1 MAGAWD
7 VFGDDDAGA
16 PAPASV
22 PPRASAHAF
31 FARAASCWRAPSPAR
46 ARRRA
51 RWSWISR
58 RARAPSSPS
67 ARSATPTPRSRW
79 SPWSRARATP
89 PPRSSSRASVDA
101 LRRLSSPRPRPR
113 PPPPSTPPAT
123 PLTPPPFS
131 PRGAA
136 LERALERADE
146 RGAARPPAAAFAA
159 AMDAAEAATLLAE
172 AATIAGEDAPVLGGG
187 GGGGG
192 ADAANW
198 VGARVSVAFALAAK
212 AAARDASSDEAHR
225 PSSNASSE
233 RASERV
239 SSSNASG
246 APLPS
251 LPTTLAPASRAA
263 ARSAASKAASRE
275 VPAETA
281 DALRVAE
288 FHERF
293 FKPRAPVVVRGVM
306 RRDAWTAPER
316 FRDLEWLR
324 DEHGDA
330 PVPAEIGASPSPDP
344 DARATRDDGPG
355 ERPGRDVPVPGG
367 RSVPV
372 PGGGS
377 VPVQGDDRDRRP
389 GEREDRAPGPG
400 GEDGSSSRDGDRR
413 ASSGDKYRRPPTWMP
428 LRRFLE
434 TYMRGAEEEHE
445 SNAEESRA
453 SPDAKRTFSPP
464 RPSVAYVSQHSLL
477 HQRPGLQAHFA
488 PPEYC
493 MGRLL
498 SANAWLGTE
507 GTVTHLHTDEAD
519 NLLCQVA
526 GFKLVLIYPPETAPC
541 MYEEDDPE
549 GEDESQDE
557 GGASGARSDARIKNT
572 APRSGSGRREDGARG
587 DNGGGTRARNAAT
600 NVGSGTNRFAR
611 AWTRRR
617 RGRGSG
623 GRGSR
628 AREASAR
635 GPSWARTTSSS
646 SRGGT
651 GTTCERSPQPS
662 ASTSGSDRHVRRGD
676 ASSARE
682 PHRRVRVSLIVEC
695 RILSR
700 VKGSSSTSTRTPY

>member
-1 MAGAWD
+1 MLRVGLARRRVRAHRGARAMAGAWD

-31 FARAASCWRAPSPAR
+31 FARAASCWRAPSPR
-46 ARRRA
+46 AGAASRA
-51 RWSWISR
+51 LELDL
-58 RARAPSSPS
+58 A
-67 ARSATPTPRSRW
+67 
-79 SPWSRARATP
+79 SRARPVLAP
-89 PPRSSSRASVDA
+89 LRALGHADAALALESLVARPSDAAAALVLRASVDA
-101 LRRLSSPRPRPR
+101 LRRLSSPAA
-113 PPPPSTPPAT
+113 SPA
-123 PLTPPPFS
+123 S
-131 PRGAA
+131 PASLDASRDALNAAALLARGAA
-136 LERALERADE
+136 LERALERAEE
-146 RGAARPPAAAFAA
+146 RGADRPPAAAFAA

-192 ADAANW
+192 GGADAANW

-212 AAARDASSDEAHR
+212 AAARDASSDEAHQ

-233 RASERV
+233 RTSERI

-263 ARSAASKAASRE
+263 ARCAASKAASRE

-377 VPVQGDDRDRRP
+377 VPVPGDDRDRRP
-389 GEREDRAPGPG
+389 GEREDRALGPG

-413 ASSGDKYRRPPTWMP
+413 TSSGDKYRRPPTWMP

-445 SNAEESRA
+445 SNAEETRA
-453 SPDAKRTFSPP
+453 SPDAKRAFSPP

-549 GEDESQDE
+549 GEDESEDE
-557 GGASGARSDARIKNT
+557 EGVSGARSDARIKNT
-572 APRSGSGRREDGARG
+572 APRSGSGGREDGARG
-587 DNGGGTRARNAAT
+587 DNGGGNRAQNAAT

-611 AWTRRR
+611 VDAEAPRTRERRPRFARARSLGAWTILGPDDVLFIP
-617 RGRGSG
+617 RGHWHYV
-623 GRGSR
+623 R
-628 AREASAR
+628 ALTPAF
-635 GPSWARTTSSS
+635 
-646 SRGGT
+646 
-651 GTTCERSPQPS
+651 
-662 ASTSGSDRHVRRGD
+662 
-676 ASSARE
+676 
-682 PHRRVRVSLIVEC
+682 SLNFWF
-695 RILSR
+695 
-700 VKGSSSTSTRTPY
+700 

>member
-1 MAGAWD
+1 MLRVGLARRRVRAHRGARAMAGAWD

-31 FARAASCWRAPSPAR
+31 FARAASCWRAPSPR
-46 ARRRA
+46 AGAASRA
-51 RWSWISR
+51 LELDL
-58 RARAPSSPS
+58 A
-67 ARSATPTPRSRW
+67 
-79 SPWSRARATP
+79 SRARPVLAP
-89 PPRSSSRASVDA
+89 LRALGHADAALALESLVARPSDAAAALVLRASVDA
-101 LRRLSSPRPRPR
+101 LRRLSSPAA
-113 PPPPSTPPAT
+113 SPA
-123 PLTPPPFS
+123 S
-131 PRGAA
+131 PASLDASRDALNAAALLARGAA
-136 LERALERADE
+136 PSARARRADE

-172 AATIAGEDAPVLGGG
+172 AATIAGEDAPVLGG

-306 RRDAWTAPER
+306 RCDAWTAPER

-611 AWTRRR
+611 VDAEAPRTRERRPRFARARSLGAWTILGPDDVLFIP
-617 RGRGSG
+617 RGHWHYV
-623 GRGSR
+623 R
-628 AREASAR
+628 ALTPAF
-635 GPSWARTTSSS
+635 
-646 SRGGT
+646 
-651 GTTCERSPQPS
+651 
-662 ASTSGSDRHVRRGD
+662 
-676 ASSARE
+676 
-682 PHRRVRVSLIVEC
+682 SLNFWF
-695 RILSR
+695 
-700 VKGSSSTSTRTPY
+700 